1 MKVKVIQCAVN
12 SNSATTGHKLQGISL
27 NQMVVRY
34 WNYSTPNQIYVVLSR
49 VRTLE
54 GLYICEKLKY
64 TQSYQVNKKLLKEE
78 EHLRGEEQE
87 LIKYLNS
94 K

>member
-1 MKVKVIQCAVN
+1 
-12 SNSATTGHKLQGISL
+12 
-27 NQMVVRY
+27 MVRS
-34 WNYSTPNQIYVVLSR
+34 WNYSTLNWIYVVLSR